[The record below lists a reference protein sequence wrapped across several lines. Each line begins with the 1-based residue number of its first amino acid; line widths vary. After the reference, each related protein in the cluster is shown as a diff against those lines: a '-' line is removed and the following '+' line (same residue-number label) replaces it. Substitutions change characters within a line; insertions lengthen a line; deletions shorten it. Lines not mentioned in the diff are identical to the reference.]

1 MSKLNQYDL
10 DLIRAAQ
17 DNISKIYDGIN
28 YNHTVASAV
37 RCKNGKIYLGI
48 NLYSLHG
55 VCGEQMALGNAI
67 IDGEDEFIS
76 IVSVRGANGE
86 EILPPCGNCRQILAD
101 YAPDCEVIIS
111 YNEKILA
118 KELLPCAYKVTI

>member
-17 DNISKIYDGIN
+17 DIISKIYDGIN

-55 VCGEQMALGNAI
+55 VCG
-67 IDGEDEFIS
+67 
-76 IVSVRGANGE
+76 
-86 EILPPCGNCRQILAD
+86 
-101 YAPDCEVIIS
+101 
-111 YNEKILA
+111 
-118 KELLPCAYKVTI
+118 